1 MKHAQLTRIATAA
14 LLLSSLSACGGLDA
28 ASTAIKQPSQ
38 LTPTPAVPAAPE
50 TPTTPTTP
58 ATPTTPTTPVAV
70 YLPAKG
76 DSAVHTD
83 TRLKLTFDA
92 PPVLGASGIINIYK
106 QSDDALVDTIDLS
119 VRHPNAQLSSR
130 LVSVDAIGK
139 NVQPLNN
146 ARMRFVFYSPIKIEG
161 NSATIIPHTGV
172 LLPDTAYYVTVDAA
186 AFSGKVGGANFA
198 GIGKSNGWSFTTKS
212 APTGATVT
220 VDDDGAADFRTV
232 QGAINYMMHTGS
244 NSGCTPACPYAAV
257 DKTINIKNGIYEEML
272 LMRNLNKLTI
282 NGESRAGVVV
292 QNANFDSLNPGVGG
306 TSATVNAA
314 VTTGNA
320 GGGRALLL
328 IESGDEMVFNNFT
341 MKNTHVKAANLGN
354 QAEVFYFNGQTVT
367 GSRLSA
373 KFMNFY
379 STQDTI
385 NTKGWVWFYKSTVTG
400 DVDFIWGSPWAALF
414 EESEIR
420 TVVDTTLASSG
431 GYVVQSRAQFGFPG
445 FVFLNSTLTADAG
458 VPAGSAYLARNGGAG
473 CDATT
478 KSCDNIAYINSKM
491 GPHIAAAGWSG
502 TPNPA
507 LATDDAGWREY
518 GSTDANG
525 AVLGIGQRSAASA
538 QLSSAAYTTRFNT
551 RAKVFAQFNNNA
563 GWNPQP

>member
-1 MKHAQLTRIATAA
+1 M
-14 LLLSSLSACGGLDA
+14 
-28 ASTAIKQPSQ
+28 PSKG
-38 LTPTPAVPAAPE
+38 E
-50 TPTTPTTP
+50 T
-58 ATPTTPTTPVAV
+58 AV
-70 YLPAKG
+70 Y
-76 DSAVHTD
+76 TD

-92 PPVLGASGIINIYK
+92 APVLGARGIINIYK
-106 QSDDALVDTIDLS
+106 QSDDTLIDTIDLAT
-119 VRHPNAQLSSR
+119 RHPNAQLATR

-146 ARMRFVFYSPIKIEG
+146 SRMRFVFYTPIKIDG
-161 NSATIIPHTGV
+161 NTATIIPHTGV
-172 LLPDTAYYVTVDAA
+172 LLPDTAYYVTIDAA
-186 AFSGKVGGANFA
+186 AFTGKIGGANFA
-198 GIGKSNGWSFTTKS
+198 GINKASGWSFTTKS

-244 NSGCTPACPYAAV
+244 SSGCAPACPNAAV
-257 DKTINIKNGIYEEML
+257 DKTINIKNGTYDEML

-306 TSATVNAA
+306 TAATANAGVA
-314 VTTGNA
+314 TGNA

-328 IESGDEMVFNNFT
+328 IEGGDEMVFNNFT
-341 MKNTHVKAANLGN
+341 MRNLHVKAANLGN
-354 QAEVFYFNGQTVT
+354 QAEVFYFNGQTLT

-373 KFMNFY
+373 KFMNIY

-385 NTKGWVWFYKSTVTG
+385 NTKGWVWFYKSTVSG

-445 FVFLNSTLTADAG
+445 FVFLNSTLTAEAG
-458 VPAGSAYLARNGGAG
+458 IPAGATYLARNGGSG
-473 CDATT
+473 CDATA
-478 KSCDNIAYINSKM
+478 KSCDNIAYINTKM
-491 GPHIAAAGWSG
+491 GPHIAPAGWSG

-507 LATDDAGWREY
+507 VASDDAGWREY
-518 GSTDANG
+518 ASTDANG
-525 AVLGIGQRSAASA
+525 AALDISKRAATSI
-538 QLSSAAYTTRFNT
+538 QVSPGGYTTKFNT
-551 RAKVFAQFNNNA
+551 RAKVFSQFNNNA